1 MSTLERNQQF
11 ERYRITQWLGNGVS
25 GESYEAVDTALQR
38 KVTLKLIHPWS
49 TLPDSARRQFFR
61 EMQGISLLN
70 HPYLAA
76 ILDYG
81 EIDGR
86 LYVVRRY
93 LSNGSLL
100 GNAGRLWFKP
110 PLSLEDALRYG
121 RQLAQALDSIHNRGY
136 LHGAITFSNVLLL
149 RGPNV
154 EHEPDYAPFLLADVG
169 LTNYVR
175 RFGQPPNNLLPIT
188 AAPEQVGKRVTPASD
203 QYALAVL
210 LYFWLAGRPPFLG
223 APEEIEHAKLT
234 GAFPPLF
241 TLNPD
246 TSYKLDEALRRA
258 LSVYPEERYPSIAAF
273 ANALMALLTL
283 SPVETSLPDPIWQ
296 PEPFSAS
303 TSTQITQADPS
314 PVNELTPM
322 PQLETGDIPAVEPAL
337 SPLEQI
343 LNALAQPIPY
353 VFQAKTRPLP
363 ESTTSPAEERPAQ
376 EEISMEQGEEVA
388 ETEMQAAQ
396 PTTTPSL
403 LISHLS
409 EAEAREFLLE
419 REEIMLGHAGSD
431 DVLLD
436 QDSSI
441 SRHHALLKVEA
452 GRYLIYDQR
461 SSSGVFV
468 NDEKLTD
475 GEGRV
480 LADGNHIRIGNY
492 ELIFRCSSRQ

>member
-1 MSTLERNQQF
+1 
-11 ERYRITQWLGNGVS
+11 
-25 GESYEAVDTALQR
+25 
-38 KVTLKLIHPWS
+38 
-49 TLPDSARRQFFR
+49 
-61 EMQGISLLN
+61 MQGISLLN
-70 HPYLAA
+70 HPFLAA

-110 PLSLEDALRYG
+110 PLSVEDALRYG
-121 RQLAQALDSIHNRGY
+121 RQLAQALDSIHNHGY
-136 LHGAITFSNVLLL
+136 LHGAITFSNVLVL

-154 EHEPDYAPFLLADVG
+154 EHEPDYAPFLLSDVG

-175 RFGQPPNNLLPIT
+175 RFGQPPNNLLPVT

-203 QYALAVL
+203 QFALAVL
-210 LYFWLAGRPPFLG
+210 LYFWLAGRPPYLG
-223 APEEIEHAKLT
+223 APEEIEQAKLT

-246 TSYKLDEALRRA
+246 TPYELDEALRRA

-273 ANALMALLTL
+273 ADALMALLTL
-283 SPVETSLPDPIWQ
+283 SPVETSLPDPRQ

-303 TSTQITQADPS
+303 TSTPITQADPS
-314 PVNELTPM
+314 PVNDLTPM
-322 PQLETGDIPAVEPAL
+322 PQIETGDISAVDPEL

-343 LNALAQPIPY
+343 LNVLAQPIPY
-353 VFQAKTRPLP
+353 VFQSKTRPLP
-363 ESTTSPAEERPAQ
+363 ESTTPPAEERPAQ
-376 EEISMEQGEEVA
+376 EEIPMEQGEEVAVA

-396 PTTTPSL
+396 STTTPSL
-403 LISHLS
+403 LISRLS
-409 EAEAREFLLE
+409 EVETREFLLGRE
-419 REEIMLGHAGSD
+419 REEIMLGRAGSD

-436 QDSSI
+436 QDPSI
-441 SRHHALLKVEA
+441 SRHHALLKVED
-452 GRYLIYDQR
+452 GRYLIYDLR

-492 ELIFRCSSRQ
+492 ELIFRCSSTAILHEEKNDAGQKSASDTEIGVSS

>member
-110 PLSLEDALRYG
+110 PLSVEDALRYG

-188 AAPEQVGKRVTPASD
+188 A
-203 QYALAVL
+203 
-210 LYFWLAGRPPFLG
+210 
-223 APEEIEHAKLT
+223 
-234 GAFPPLF
+234 
-241 TLNPD
+241 
-246 TSYKLDEALRRA
+246 
-258 LSVYPEERYPSIAAF
+258 
-273 ANALMALLTL
+273 
-283 SPVETSLPDPIWQ
+283 
-296 PEPFSAS
+296 
-303 TSTQITQADPS
+303 
-314 PVNELTPM
+314 
-322 PQLETGDIPAVEPAL
+322 
-337 SPLEQI
+337 
-343 LNALAQPIPY
+343 
-353 VFQAKTRPLP
+353 
-363 ESTTSPAEERPAQ
+363 
-376 EEISMEQGEEVA
+376 
-388 ETEMQAAQ
+388 
-396 PTTTPSL
+396 
-403 LISHLS
+403 
-409 EAEAREFLLE
+409 
-419 REEIMLGHAGSD
+419 
-431 DVLLD
+431 
-436 QDSSI
+436 
-441 SRHHALLKVEA
+441 
-452 GRYLIYDQR
+452 
-461 SSSGVFV
+461 
-468 NDEKLTD
+468 
-475 GEGRV
+475 
-480 LADGNHIRIGNY
+480 
-492 ELIFRCSSRQ
+492 